1 MDERHATMLPAM
13 AQALGMTVEELQT
26 EMNAGKRPPQIAH
39 ERGVDFS
46 KVRET
51 MRAAHGERSHDRAR
65 GGRGAMKGHGGMM
78 GHAGDCPM
86 MQARV
91 AEPPGGDDQK

>member
-1 MDERHATMLPAM
+1 MGERHAKMLPAM

-26 EMNAGKRPPQIAH
+26 EMNAGKRPPQIAQ

-51 MRAAHGERSHDRAR
+51 MRAAHGEHGHGRAG

-91 AEPPGGDDQK
+91 AEPPGGGDQK